1 MVKGVIALTIAG
13 AFGGMIIGAI
23 INPSTGVNQATVL
36 HQESVQN
43 IQERTQKPNQAEQLW
58 LENNAKS
65 MELLQMTGKVES
77 STGETVWDLTS
88 GDQ

>member
-1 MVKGVIALTIAG
+1 MVKGVLLVTIAG
-13 AFGGMIIGAI
+13 AFGGMIIGSI
-23 INPSTGVNQATVL
+23 INPSTSPNQATLL

-43 IQERTQKPNQAEQLW
+43 IQERTQEPNQAMQLY
-58 LENNAKS
+58 LENNQKS
-65 MELLQMTGKVES
+65 MELFQMTGEVKS